1 MLVLDEPTNDLDLE
15 TLELLEELLLEY
27 QGTLL
32 VVSHDRAFLDN
43 VVTATLV
50 CDSPGEWN
58 EYAGGYEDWLR
69 QRKAAEP
76 PPPPKPA
83 KAAPVERVVV
93 RARRPSFK
101 EKRELE
107 ELPGRIETL
116 EAEKQA
122 LIDRMVAP
130 DYHTLRGDEV
140 ARLKQRMA
148 ELDAELET
156 VYARWLE
163 LEALVTGEAE

>member
-1 MLVLDEPTNDLDLE
+1 M
-15 TLELLEELLLEY
+15 
-27 QGTLL
+27 
-32 VVSHDRAFLDN
+32 
-43 VVTATLV
+43 
-50 CDSPGEWN
+50 
-58 EYAGGYEDWLR
+58 
-69 QRKAAEP
+69 
-76 PPPPKPA
+76 
-83 KAAPVERVVV
+83 